1 MINIGVVGSGGII
14 AKHIGHLADRTD
26 ARIVALCDVNPEMIQ
41 ARQEAFFEDRQVNG
55 YATPEEMYANEQLDA
70 VIITT
75 AHTQI
80 DYKRVVSEA
89 KLVVDTRNATK
100 NVDAAPGKIHLL

>member
-55 YATPEEMYANEQLDA
+55 YATPEEMYALLPRR
-70 VIITT
+70 IRCITVRRFRRWKQ
-75 AHTQI
+75 A
-80 DYKRVVSEA
+80 A
-89 KLVVDTRNATK
+89 MCFLK
-100 NVDAAPGKIHLL
+100 NR